1 MAELNTIVLAT
12 QNRDKREELQEA
24 LSEFTVKIL
33 SLNDFPFIGE
43 IEEVGQ
49 TLQENSMIKAKTVH
63 NLTQLPVIADDTGL
77 EVEALNGA
85 PGIYSARYAGEDVT
99 YEDNVNKLLA
109 EMENIPLEN
118 RKAQFRTV
126 ISFVDKDRELWTEGR
141 IKGIIGESAKGK
153 NGFGY
158 DPVFFVPELEKTFSE
173 LSIGEKNRIS
183 HRGLAMKKFRIL
195 LREYISDQPIT

>member
-1 MAELNTIVLAT
+1 MSELNTIVLAT

-158 DPVFFVPELEKTFSE
+158 DPVFFVPELKKTFSE

-195 LREYISDQPIT
+195 LREYISDQSIT

>member
-12 QNRDKREELQEA
+12 HNRDKREELQEA

-49 TLQENSMIKAKTVH
+49 TLLENSMIKAKTVH

-126 ISFVDKDRELWTEGR
+126 ISFVDKDRELWTEGT

-173 LSIGEKNRIS
+173 LSIGEKNKIS

-195 LREYISDQPIT
+195 LREYISDQSIT

>member
-12 QNRDKREELQEA
+12 QNRNKREELQEA

-43 IEEVGQ
+43 IEEVGK
-49 TLQENSMIKAKTVH
+49 TLLENSMIKAKTVH

-126 ISFVDKDRELWTEGR
+126 ISFVDKDRELWTEGT
-141 IKGIIGESAKGK
+141 IKGIIGETARGK

-173 LSIGEKNRIS
+173 LSIGEKNKIS

-195 LREYISDQPIT
+195 LREYISEQSIT

>member
-12 QNRDKREELQEA
+12 HNKDKREELQEA
-24 LSEFTVKIL
+24 LSEFTVKIF

-49 TLQENSMIKAKTVH
+49 TLLENSMIKAKTVH
-63 NLTQLPVIADDTGL
+63 NLTQMPVIADDTGL

-126 ISFVDKDRELWTEGR
+126 ISFVDKDRELWTEGT
-141 IKGIIGESAKGK
+141 IKGIIVETAKGK

-173 LSIGEKNRIS
+173 LSIGEKNKIS

-195 LREYISDQPIT
+195 LREYISDQSIT

>member
-195 LREYISDQPIT
+195 LREYISDQSIT

>member
-1 MAELNTIVLAT
+1 MKEIQAIVLAT

-33 SLNDFPFIGE
+33 SLNNFPLIGE

-126 ISFVDKDRELWTEGR
+126 ISFVDKDRELWTEGT

-195 LREYISDQPIT
+195 LREYISDQSIT

>member
-1 MAELNTIVLAT
+1 MAGLNTIVLAT
-12 QNRDKREELQEA
+12 HNRDKREELQEA
-24 LSEFTVKIL
+24 LSGFTVKIL

-43 IEEVGQ
+43 IEEVGK
-49 TLQENSMIKAKTVH
+49 TLLENSMIKAKTVH

-126 ISFVDKDRELWTEGR
+126 ISFIDKDRELWTEGT
-141 IKGIIGESAKGK
+141 IKGIIVETAKGK

-173 LSIGEKNRIS
+173 LSIGEKNKIS

>member
-12 QNRDKREELQEA
+12 HNRDKREELQEA

-49 TLQENSMIKAKTVH
+49 TLLENSMIKAKTVH

-109 EMENIPLEN
+109 EMENIPLKN

-126 ISFVDKDRELWTEGR
+126 ISFVDKDRELWTEGT
-141 IKGIIGESAKGK
+141 IKGIIGETAKGK

-173 LSIGEKNRIS
+173 LSIGEKNKIS

>member
-49 TLQENSMIKAKTVH
+49 TLLENSMIKAKTVH

-173 LSIGEKNRIS
+173 LSIGEKNKIS

-195 LREYISDQPIT
+195 LREYISEQSIT

>member
-43 IEEVGQ
+43 IEEVGK
-49 TLQENSMIKAKTVH
+49 TLLENSMIKAKTVH

-126 ISFVDKDRELWTEGR
+126 ISFVDKDRELWTEGT
-141 IKGIIGESAKGK
+141 IKGIIGETAKGK

-195 LREYISDQPIT
+195 LREYISDQSIT

>member
-12 QNRDKREELQEA
+12 HNRDKREELQEA

-49 TLQENSMIKAKTVH
+49 TLLENSMIKAKTVH

-118 RKAQFRTV
+118 RKAKFRTV
-126 ISFVDKDRELWTEGR
+126 ISFVDKDRELWTEGT
-141 IKGIIGESAKGK
+141 IKGIIGETAKGK

-173 LSIGEKNRIS
+173 LSIGEKNKIS

-195 LREYISDQPIT
+195 LREYISDQSIT

>member
-1 MAELNTIVLAT
+1 MKEIQAIVLAT

-33 SLNDFPFIGE
+33 SLNNFPFIGE

-49 TLQENSMIKAKTVH
+49 TLLENSMIKAKTVH

-126 ISFVDKDRELWTEGR
+126 ISFVDKDRELWTEGT

-195 LREYISDQPIT
+195 LREFISDQSIT

>member
-1 MAELNTIVLAT
+1 MSELNTIVLAT

-126 ISFVDKDRELWTEGR
+126 ISFVDKDRELWTEGT

-195 LREYISDQPIT
+195 LREYISDQSIT

>member
-1 MAELNTIVLAT
+1 MSELNTIVLAT
-12 QNRDKREELQEA
+12 QNRNKREELQEA

-43 IEEVGQ
+43 IEEVGK
-49 TLQENSMIKAKTVH
+49 TLLENSMIKAKTVH

-126 ISFVDKDRELWTEGR
+126 ISFVDKDRELWTEGT
-141 IKGIIGESAKGK
+141 IKGIIGETARGK

-195 LREYISDQPIT
+195 LREYISDQSIT

>member
-12 QNRDKREELQEA
+12 HNRDKREELKET

-49 TLQENSMIKAKTVH
+49 TLLENSMIKAKTVH

-126 ISFVDKDRELWTEGR
+126 ISFVDKDRELWTEGT
-141 IKGIIGESAKGK
+141 IKGIIGETAKGK

-173 LSIGEKNRIS
+173 LSIGEKNKIS

>member
-1 MAELNTIVLAT
+1 MSELNTIVLAT

-195 LREYISDQPIT
+195 LREYISDQSIT

>member
-1 MAELNTIVLAT
+1 MSELNTIVLAT
-12 QNRDKREELQEA
+12 QNRNKREELQEA

-43 IEEVGQ
+43 IEEVGK
-49 TLQENSMIKAKTVH
+49 TLLENSMIKAKTVH

-195 LREYISDQPIT
+195 LREYISDQSIT

>member
-12 QNRDKREELQEA
+12 HNRDKREELQEA

-49 TLQENSMIKAKTVH
+49 TLLENSMIKAKTVH

-118 RKAQFRTV
+118 RKAKFRTV
-126 ISFVDKDRELWTEGR
+126 ISFVDKDRELWTEGT

>member
-1 MAELNTIVLAT
+1 MKEIQAIVLAT

-33 SLNDFPFIGE
+33 SLNNFPFIGE

-63 NLTQLPVIADDTGL
+63 NLTQLAAIADDTGL

-126 ISFVDKDRELWTEGR
+126 ISFVDKDRELWTEGT

-195 LREYISDQPIT
+195 LREYISDQSIT

>member
-1 MAELNTIVLAT
+1 MKEIQAIVLAT

-33 SLNDFPFIGE
+33 SLNNFPFIGE

-49 TLQENSMIKAKTVH
+49 TLLENSMIKAKTVH
-63 NLTQLPVIADDTGL
+63 NLTQMPVIADDTGL

-126 ISFVDKDRELWTEGR
+126 ISFVDKDRELWTEGT

-195 LREYISDQPIT
+195 LREYISDQSIT

>member
-1 MAELNTIVLAT
+1 MKEIQAIVLAT
-12 QNRDKREELQEA
+12 HNGDKRKELQEA
-24 LSEFTVKIL
+24 LSGFTVEIL

-49 TLQENSMIKAKTVH
+49 TLLENSMIKAKTVH

-126 ISFVDKDRELWTEGR
+126 ISFVDKDRELWTEGT
-141 IKGIIGESAKGK
+141 IKGIIGETAKGK

-173 LSIGEKNRIS
+173 LSIGEKNKIS

-195 LREYISDQPIT
+195 LREYISEQSIT

>member
-1 MAELNTIVLAT
+1 MKQIQAIVLAT
-12 QNRDKREELQEA
+12 HNRDKREELQEA

-49 TLQENSMIKAKTVH
+49 TLLENSMIKAKTVH

-126 ISFVDKDRELWTEGR
+126 ISFVDKDRELWTEGT
-141 IKGIIGESAKGK
+141 IKGIIGETAKGK

-173 LSIGEKNRIS
+173 LSIGEKNKIS

-195 LREYISDQPIT
+195 LREYISDQSIT

>member
-43 IEEVGQ
+43 IEEVGK
-49 TLQENSMIKAKTVH
+49 TLLENSMIKAKTVH

-195 LREYISDQPIT
+195 LREYISDQSIT

>member
-12 QNRDKREELQEA
+12 HNRDKREELQEA

-43 IEEVGQ
+43 IEEVGK
-49 TLQENSMIKAKTVH
+49 TLLENSMIKAKTVH

-118 RKAQFRTV
+118 RKAKFRTV
-126 ISFVDKDRELWTEGR
+126 ISFVDKDRELWTEGT
-141 IKGIIGESAKGK
+141 IKGIIVETAKGK

-173 LSIGEKNRIS
+173 LSIGEKNKIS

-195 LREYISDQPIT
+195 LREYISDQSIT

>member
-1 MAELNTIVLAT
+1 MKEIQAIVLAT
-12 QNRDKREELQEA
+12 HNRDKREELQEA
-24 LSEFTVKIL
+24 LSEFMVEIL

-49 TLQENSMIKAKTVH
+49 TLLENSMIKAKTVH
-63 NLTQLPVIADDTGL
+63 NLTQLPAIADDTGL

-85 PGIYSARYAGEDVT
+85 PGIYAARYAGEDVT

-126 ISFVDKDRELWTEGR
+126 ISFVDKDRELWTEGT

-195 LREYISDQPIT
+195 LREYISDQSTT

>member
-1 MAELNTIVLAT
+1 MVKLNTIVLAT
-12 QNRDKREELQEA
+12 HNRDKREELQEA

-43 IEEVGQ
+43 IEEVGK
-49 TLQENSMIKAKTVH
+49 TLLENSMIKAKTVH

-126 ISFVDKDRELWTEGR
+126 ISFVDKDRELWREGT
-141 IKGIIGESAKGK
+141 IKGIIGETAKGK

-195 LREYISDQPIT
+195 LREYISDQSIT

>member
-43 IEEVGQ
+43 IEEVGK
-49 TLQENSMIKAKTVH
+49 TLLENSMIKAKTVH

-126 ISFVDKDRELWTEGR
+126 ISFVDKDRELWTEGT

-173 LSIGEKNRIS
+173 LSIGEKNKIS

>member
-1 MAELNTIVLAT
+1 MSELNIIVLAT
-12 QNRDKREELQEA
+12 QNRNKREELQEA

-43 IEEVGQ
+43 IEEVGK
-49 TLQENSMIKAKTVH
+49 TLLENSMIKAKTVH

-195 LREYISDQPIT
+195 LREYISDQSIT

>member
-12 QNRDKREELQEA
+12 HNRDKREELQEA
-24 LSEFTVKIL
+24 LSEFTLEIL

-49 TLQENSMIKAKTVH
+49 TLLENSMIKAKTVH

-109 EMENIPLEN
+109 EMENIPLGN

-126 ISFVDKDRELWTEGR
+126 ISFIDKDRELWTEGT
-141 IKGIIGESAKGK
+141 IKGIIGETAKGK

-173 LSIGEKNRIS
+173 LSIGEKNKIS

-195 LREYISDQPIT
+195 LREYISDQSIT

>member
-43 IEEVGQ
+43 IEEVGK
-49 TLQENSMIKAKTVH
+49 TLLENSMIKAKTVH

-141 IKGIIGESAKGK
+141 IKGIIGASAKGK

-195 LREYISDQPIT
+195 LREYISDQSIT

>member
-43 IEEVGQ
+43 IEEVGK
-49 TLQENSMIKAKTVH
+49 TLLENSMIKAKTVH

-99 YEDNVNKLLA
+99 YEDNVNKLLS

-195 LREYISDQPIT
+195 LREYISDQSIT

>member
-1 MAELNTIVLAT
+1 MKEIQAIVLAT
-12 QNRDKREELQEA
+12 HNRDKREELQEA

-49 TLQENSMIKAKTVH
+49 TLLENSMIKAKTVH

-126 ISFVDKDRELWTEGR
+126 ISFVDKDRELWTEGT
-141 IKGIIGESAKGK
+141 IKGIIGETAKGK

-173 LSIGEKNRIS
+173 LSIGEKNKIS
-183 HRGLAMKKFRIL
+183 HRGLAMKNFRIL
-195 LREYISDQPIT
+195 LREYISDQSIT

>member
-1 MAELNTIVLAT
+1 MKENQAIVLAT
-12 QNRDKREELQEA
+12 HNRDKREELQEA

-49 TLQENSMIKAKTVH
+49 TLLENSMIKAKTVH

-126 ISFVDKDRELWTEGR
+126 ISFVDKDRELWTEGT
-141 IKGIIGESAKGK
+141 IKGIIGETAKGK

-173 LSIGEKNRIS
+173 LSIGEKNKIS

>member
-33 SLNDFPFIGE
+33 SLNNFPFIGE

-126 ISFVDKDRELWTEGR
+126 ISFVDKDRELWTEGT

-195 LREYISDQPIT
+195 LREYISDQSIT

>member
-1 MAELNTIVLAT
+1 MAGLNTIVLAT
-12 QNRDKREELQEA
+12 HNRDKREELQEA

-49 TLQENSMIKAKTVH
+49 TLLENSMIKAKTVH
-63 NLTQLPVIADDTGL
+63 NLTQMPVIADDTGL

-109 EMENIPLEN
+109 EMEDIPLEN

-126 ISFVDKDRELWTEGR
+126 ISFVDKDRELWTEGT
-141 IKGIIGESAKGK
+141 IKGIIVETAKGK

-173 LSIGEKNRIS
+173 LSIGEKNKIS

-195 LREYISDQPIT
+195 LREYISDQSIT

>member
-1 MAELNTIVLAT
+1 MSELNTIVLAT

-49 TLQENSMIKAKTVH
+49 TLQENSMLKAKTVH

-158 DPVFFVPELEKTFSE
+158 DPVFFVPELGKTFSE

-195 LREYISDQPIT
+195 LREFISDQSIT

>member
-12 QNRDKREELQEA
+12 HNRDKREELQEA

-49 TLQENSMIKAKTVH
+49 TLLENSMIKAKTVH

-118 RKAQFRTV
+118 RKAKFRTV
-126 ISFVDKDRELWTEGR
+126 ISFVDKDRELWTEGT
-141 IKGIIGESAKGK
+141 IKGIIGETAKGK

-173 LSIGEKNRIS
+173 LSIGEKNKIS

>member
-1 MAELNTIVLAT
+1 MSELNTIVLAT
-12 QNRDKREELQEA
+12 QNRNKREELQEA

-49 TLQENSMIKAKTVH
+49 TLLENSMIKSKTVH
-63 NLTQLPVIADDTGL
+63 NLTQLPAIGDDTGL

-195 LREYISDQPIT
+195 LREYISDQSIT

>member
-1 MAELNTIVLAT
+1 MSELNTIVLAT

-49 TLQENSMIKAKTVH
+49 TLLENSMIKAKTVH

-158 DPVFFVPELEKTFSE
+158 DPVFFVPELGKTFSE

-195 LREYISDQPIT
+195 LREYISDQSIT